1 MATLP
6 TNIPANGI
14 LTPDPALDPVLTP
27 ISDHAEQ
34 LSLAEAGVSAL
45 ETTRNDRW
53 YPKFHIAS
61 NGGWIN
67 DPNGLCRY
75 NGRWHVFYQLHPHG
89 TQWGPMHWGHV
100 SSDNMVDWHREPI
113 AFAPSLE
120 QERHGVFS
128 GSAVIG
134 DDGKPWIF
142 YTGHRWAN
150 GKDNTGGDW
159 QVQMLAKP
167 NDDELKTF
175 TKEGMIIDCPTD
187 EVDAPLPRPEGVED
201 R

>member
-1 MATLP
+1 
-6 TNIPANGI
+6 
-14 LTPDPALDPVLTP
+14 
-27 ISDHAEQ
+27 
-34 LSLAEAGVSAL
+34 
-45 ETTRNDRW
+45 
-53 YPKFHIAS
+53 
-61 NGGWIN
+61 
-67 DPNGLCRY
+67 
-75 NGRWHVFYQLHPHG
+75 
-89 TQWGPMHWGHV
+89 
-100 SSDNMVDWHREPI
+100 MVDWHREPI

-187 EVDAPLPRPEGVED
+187 EVPPLPRPEGVED